1 MCTITSISPKVYRVM
16 WWCMEQR
23 DWPVTHISF
32 LNISSTTQTIM
43 FTAGRSNFFLGGGLL
58 LLQYLLLISP
68 HLCWISSRLK
78 DGGLDSLTLLSLLYL
93 LTAWP
98 PRRDGRQCERAG
110 WKGIGERPR
119 PWVGER
125 GGWEADGSG
134 SVPSAQ
140 QKGDSRWPQAPLTLT
155 AFRETPY
162 HPASVI
168 RF

>member
-1 MCTITSISPKVYRVM
+1 MRTITSISPKVYGVM

-23 DWPVTHISF
+23 DWPVIHHSF
-32 LNISSTTQTIM
+32 LNISSATQNIV
-43 FTAGRSNFFLGGGLL
+43 FTAGKYIYVFFFFGPNFSPMPGLKAGVVSLL
-58 LLQYLLLISP
+58 LPIGY
-68 HLCWISSRLK
+68 C
-78 DGGLDSLTLLSLLYL
+78 TLS
-93 LTAWP
+93 TTWP

-119 PWVGER
+119 PWVGEQ